1 MSISPMRPS
10 FTTHLL
16 VFCLLS
22 VLALRAEEAPAEPKK
37 PSAPA
42 APQQQFPKEYQ
53 LLVVEAIKSFQ
64 ARDFKGAL
72 AFVDK
77 ADALLP
83 PTVWTLNT
91 RGAVAI
97 EQHDFETGVKYCAEA
112 LKLDPSFLPAK
123 FNLCEVPFLQGKYSD
138 ARRLWE
144 KVLNDLPPTPLGGK
158 GDGTSELLIYRIFL
172 TYLLEKDLENAK
184 VWKGKIPYPSMTPA
198 HQYVNAAWERQNGNM
213 AEWNEWLRNAEFKWP
228 RMMRANFVDV
238 LIQLGWLKESDIS
251 GN

>member
-1 MSISPMRPS
+1 MRPP
-10 FTTHLL
+10 FITLL
-16 VFCLLS
+16 LASCVLS
-22 VLALRAEEAPAEPKK
+22 LGTLHADEAPAEQKK
-37 PSAPA
+37 PASPA
-42 APQQQFPKEYQ
+42 LPQQQFSKEYQ
-53 LLVVEAIKSFQ
+53 LLVIEAIKSFQ

-97 EQHDFETGVKYCAEA
+97 EQHDFEIGLKYCAAA

-123 FNLCEVPFLQGKYSD
+123 FNLCEIPFLQGKYSD
-138 ARRLWE
+138 ARALWI
-144 KVLNDLPPTPLGGK
+144 KVLDDLPPAPLGGK
-158 GDGTSELLIYRIFL
+158 SDGTSELLSYRIFL

-184 VWKGKIPYPSMTPA
+184 VWKEKIPYPSMTPA

-228 RMMRANFVDV
+228 RIMRANFVDV
-238 LIQLGWLKESDIS
+238 LIQLGWLKESEM
-251 GN
+251 NAN